1 LFLQNSLDFSFQCAI
16 FAKQTELLLTL
27 KSNIMVLF
35 SVIRVVLF
43 YIGCIIVSSWVL
55 KKWLNRIADKEGL
68 ENRFTM
74 SKILFHTTMY
84 FGTMVICF
92 AIIAIVMHFYMGIP
106 LKW

>member
-1 LFLQNSLDFSFQCAI
+1 LQNSLDFILECAI

-43 YIGCIIVSSWVL
+43 YLGCIIVSSWVL

-74 SKILFHTTMY
+74 SKILIYTGMY
-84 FGTMVICF
+84 FFSIFGIILVTCF
-92 AIIAIVMHFYMGIP
+92 IIHLYTGIP
-106 LKW
+106 FHW